1 MGIWIDFRSDGLPS
15 AIPSEISLCLF
26 RVLQE
31 ALHNAVQH
39 SGARQVDAR
48 LWGTSDQ
55 IQLTISDFGVG
66 FSLKKGRQDGGLG
79 INRMQER
86 LKLVKGNLSIDSRP
100 KRGTTVCA
108 RVPVSLGSD
117 SMRLVRQVS

>member
-1 MGIWIDFRSDGLPS
+1 
-15 AIPSEISLCLF
+15 
-26 RVLQE
+26 VLQE
-31 ALHNAVQH
+31 SLHNAVQH
-39 SGARQVDAR
+39 SGVRQVDAR

-55 IQLTISDFGVG
+55 IQLTVSDFGVG
-66 FSLKKGRQDGGLG
+66 FNLEKGRRDGGLG

-86 LKLVKGNLSIDSRP
+86 LKLVKGSLSIDSRP

-108 RVPVSLGSD
+108 RVPVGLGSD